1 MNYGPLWQDILIS
14 SKNFLE
20 IGRISQLTSR
30 QKYIRFVGI
39 KRLAL
44 AKFVVHKYAKTNP
57 KNGILY
63 VVAISI
69 ALYEEQRYP
78 EFTLVNQAVECLKHS
93 YNKKI
98 AAFGNFILRK
108 IFADPNLFQYKLKW
122 EQIRFNSPLWW
133 LNHLKKQVG
142 DNGLK
147 NVLVDSLSHHPP
159 LNVRLNKPQYV
170 NQLFSDLR
178 KINRK
183 IIKVSFH
190 GLTVVP
196 PCDLTQTSSFK
207 KGLVSIQ
214 DLSSQRII
222 DLIRPKSTD
231 NLLDICAA
239 PGGKSLAI
247 ATNRKCRLF
256 SNDKSKTRLK
266 MLEREILRIKEHL
279 VTIPNIT
286 NYNPL
291 VPKQLTALLN
301 LANDGFDY
309 IILDAPCSGS
319 GIQRR
324 HPEIPWTKTRQQL
337 QTLVTIQSK
346 LLDAC
351 WQILKN
357 GGILI
362 YSTCSIFY
370 NEGEGQI
377 INFLNR
383 QKNINRKSAPGLIYP
398 TIGKDYFQEY
408 NIENKLDD
416 AELNYVGNDGFFYA
430 ILEKQK
436 SY

>member
-1 MNYGPLWQDILIS
+1 MKYGPLWQDISIS

-20 IGRISQLTSR
+20 IGRFSELTPR

-44 AKFVVHKYAKTNP
+44 AKFVVHKYAKTDPN
-57 KNGILY
+57 NNILY

-78 EFTLVNQAVECLKHS
+78 EYTLVNQAVECLKHS
-93 YNKKI
+93 YNRKI
-98 AAFGNFILRK
+98 VAFGNFILRK
-108 IFADPNLFQYKLKW
+108 IFADPNLFQYRLSW
-122 EQIRFNSPLWW
+122 EQIRFNAPLWW
-133 LNHLKKQVG
+133 INHLKKQVD
-142 DNGLK
+142 DNYLQD
-147 NVLVDSLSHHPP
+147 VLVDSLLRHPP
-159 LNVRLNKPQYV
+159 LNVRLNKPQYI
-170 NQLFSDLR
+170 NQLSSDLR

-183 IIKVSFH
+183 IIKVSSH

-196 PCDLTQTSSFK
+196 PCDLTQTSSFE

-222 DLIRPKSTD
+222 DLIQPKPDD

-247 ATNRKCRLF
+247 ATNRKCNVF
-256 SNDKSKTRLK
+256 SNDKSKIRLK
-266 MLEREILRIKEHL
+266 MLEEEIVRIKDHL
-279 VTIPNIT
+279 ITIPKIT
-286 NYNPL
+286 SFNPL
-291 VPKQLTALLN
+291 VPKQLNALFN
-301 LANDGFDY
+301 LANAGFDY

-337 QTLVTIQSK
+337 ATLVTMQSK

-357 GGILI
+357 RGILI
-362 YSTCSIFY
+362 YCTCSIFY
-370 NEGEGQI
+370 NEGEGQVVQ
-377 INFLNR
+377 FLKR
-383 QKNINRKSAPGLIYP
+383 RKNVNRKSAPGLIYP
-398 TIGKDYFQEY
+398 TIGKDYFLKY
-408 NIENKLDD
+408 NVENELDN
-416 AELNYVGNDGFFYA
+416 AELNYIGDDGFFYA
-430 ILEKQK
+430 MLEKQE
-436 SY
+436 SS